1 MVETKNNIRL
11 EVTAGD
17 TVAWNV
23 KLNNITENLRLAYFT
38 VKENPDDDAVIQKT
52 LNAGITLVDNRA
64 YRDQKTYKIQLQSED
79 TAGLSPDLQY
89 MYDLKVAIG
98 NVVKTIISGVFV
110 VRESV
115 TSPTQIIIDDA
126 EVQAVDLVTAEFE
139 TTEATAGIEYEED
152 PVANAKIGTM
162 TDLNTTQKSTL
173 VGAIN
178 EVNTKAT
185 NTKEDVDK
193 ILDGTLVVPNATNAT
208 NATNVTTN
216 INNIALTEIF
226 ESDGKR
232 VKKATNATRAVV
244 ADSADFAMHSSI
256 QYFAEV
262 DRGHP
267 TAGEFDIP
275 TASYYIISVYL
286 YDENEGPQ
294 LNFGLCDFTT
304 PTDNRAYSPVVEAG
318 GNWYRLCC
326 EYYSESILTIRMEYK
341 QSATGQWT
349 NHNNND
355 VWYVC
360 KRLAFDEI

>member
-1 MVETKNNIRL
+1 MVEMKNNIRL

-38 VKENPDDDAVIQKT
+38 VKENPDDDAVIEKT
-52 LNAGITLVDNRA
+52 LDAGITLVDNRA

-115 TSPTQIIIDDA
+115 TSPTLIIVDDA
-126 EVQAVDLVTAEFE
+126 EVQAVDLVSAEFE
-139 TTEATAGIEYEED
+139 TTAATAGIEYEED

-193 ILDGTLVVPNATNAT
+193 ILDGTLVVPDATHATDATNAEKTDFT
-208 NATNVTTN
+208 NGEWIECPNTGYTPPSSGVYQVANMIYDALDNPYIGDSGILYFDLTRPNAGGCI
-216 INNIALTEIF
+216 INQSYSVVSDELGIF
-226 ESDGKR
+226 TQRAQITDGKILFKR
-232 VKKATNATRAVV
+232 IDISMILPTNSVAKSEYNKAFWVRKL
-244 ADSADFAMHSSI
+244 
-256 QYFAEV
+256 
-262 DRGHP
+262 R
-267 TAGEFDIP
+267 
-275 TASYYIISVYL
+275 
-286 YDENEGPQ
+286 
-294 LNFGLCDFTT
+294 
-304 PTDNRAYSPVVEAG
+304 
-318 GNWYRLCC
+318 
-326 EYYSESILTIRMEYK
+326 
-341 QSATGQWT
+341 
-349 NHNNND
+349 
-355 VWYVC
+355 
-360 KRLAFDEI
+360 

>member
-115 TSPTQIIIDDA
+115 TSPTLIIVDDA
-126 EVQAVDLVTAEFE
+126 EVQAVDLLSAEFE
-139 TTEATAGIEYEED
+139 TTEATDGIEYEQD
-152 PVANAKIGTM
+152 PVANAKIGDM
-162 TDLNTTQKSTL
+162 TTLNTTQKSTL

-178 EVNTKAT
+178 EVNTKAS

-193 ILDGTLVVPNATNAT
+193 ILDGTLLVPNATNAT
-208 NATNVTTN
+208 TAENAEKTDFSNGEWIECRASAGYTVTT
-216 INNIALTEIF
+216 AGVYQVGSLGLTGNDEAVVGSTGIMYCDPAYPQRGGCVVF
-226 ESDGKR
+226 QGYSVVTDEVQIITKQAEFIDGKIKLLGR
-232 VKKATNATRAVV
+232 DITILLSSGTALSNE
-244 ADSADFAMHSSI
+244 SNYDF
-256 QYFAEV
+256 FV
-262 DRGHP
+262 RK
-267 TAGEFDIP
+267 
-275 TASYYIISVYL
+275 
-286 YDENEGPQ
+286 
-294 LNFGLCDFTT
+294 
-304 PTDNRAYSPVVEAG
+304 
-318 GNWYRLCC
+318 
-326 EYYSESILTIRMEYK
+326 IR
-341 QSATGQWT
+341 
-349 NHNNND
+349 
-355 VWYVC
+355 
-360 KRLAFDEI
+360 